1 MKEILKDIRENAS
14 KKILLAMVGCSL
26 LENVSLLAAVLIL
39 AWLIDGVFL
48 QGHRIE
54 GVVLNWVLL
63 LFVFL
68 ICQYTGSHGC
78 RYYINQLSVAVRLRY
93 RNRLGNCMLGNNT
106 ASASQYS
113 NLCCENVDA
122 IDEFCQ
128 KVLPLAITAVVRMP
142 LFLVAIFAIDWLSG
156 IVFLITV
163 PIAPFLLYLLGKV
176 IKEASQQ
183 EWDKQVG
190 MNRAFHEL
198 MKGMLTLKIFR
209 RTAVELEKLQELSRD
224 YSASSLKV
232 LRIAFLSAFT
242 AELITTLSIAVS
254 AVTIGLRILEGR
266 LDFLSGF
273 AILLM
278 APSFY
283 MPLRML
289 GTAFHVAMNTK
300 TAVEAIHDIMPSKG
314 DNDAREYS
322 VRTKLPPDVEIR
334 NISFAYPNCQVNC
347 LEGISFKARAGRLTV
362 ITGSS
367 GAGKSTVLQLIAGV
381 YGAEQGEILLNGLDT
396 KNISQRYMNKIMG
409 YVPQEPHVFSMSLR
423 ENITMGGEFSDRECE
438 EALKVAGLGGWYENL
453 SRGLSTM
460 LGDNG
465 VKLSNGQ
472 RHRLGLCRM
481 ILRNPHVLLLD
492 ELTAGLELAEEQEL
506 LISIKQRFF
515 NKTIIMVSHRQQVLE
530 AADEIIQIGGDCRE

>member
-1 MKEILKDIRENAS
+1 MKELLKDIREFTS
-14 KKILLAMVGCSL
+14 KKILLAMIICSL
-26 LENVSLLAAVLIL
+26 LENVSLLAGAIVL

-48 QGHRIE
+48 QGYRME

-68 ICQYTGSHGC
+68 ICQYTGSHGG
-78 RYYINQLSVAVRLRY
+78 RYCVNKLSVAVRLAY
-93 RNRLGNCMLGNNT
+93 RERLGNCILGNKT
-106 ASASQYS
+106 VSASQYS

-128 KVLPLAITAVVRMP
+128 KVLPLAVTAAVRMP
-142 LFLVAIFAIDWLSG
+142 LFLIAIFTIDWLSG
-156 IVFLITV
+156 IVFIITV

-183 EWDKQVG
+183 EWEKQAG
-190 MNRAFHEL
+190 MNRAFHEM

-209 RTAVELEKLQELSRD
+209 RTAVELAKLQELSRD

-254 AVTIGLRILEGR
+254 AVTIGLRILDGR
-266 LDFLSGF
+266 LDFFSGF

-300 TAVEAIHDIMPSKG
+300 TAVEPIHDIMPKFSG
-314 DNDAREYS
+314 DKVLEYS
-322 VRTKLPPDVEIR
+322 VQTALPPDIEVK
-334 NISFAYPNCQVNC
+334 NLFFAYPNCQVNC
-347 LEGISFKARAGRLTV
+347 LEGISFKAKAGHFTV

-367 GAGKSTVLQLIAGV
+367 GAGKSTVLQLIAGI
-381 YGAEQGEILLNGLDT
+381 YHAKQGEILFNGLDAER
-396 KNISQRYMNKIMG
+396 ISPRYMNKIIG

-423 ENITMGGEFSDRECE
+423 ENLTMGGGFSDRECE
-438 EALKVAGLGGWYENL
+438 KVLKTAGLGSWHERL
-453 SRGLSTM
+453 SHGLSTT

-472 RHRLGLCRM
+472 RHRLGLCR
-481 ILRNPHVLLLD
+481 ILLRNPYVVLLD
-492 ELTAGLELAEEQEL
+492 ELTAGLELSEEQEL
-506 LISIKQRFF
+506 LTTIKENFF
-515 NKTIIMVSHRQQVLE
+515 NKTVIMVSHRQQVME

>member
-1 MKEILKDIRENAS
+1 MKELLKDIREFTS
-14 KKILLAMVGCSL
+14 KKILLAMIICSL
-26 LENVSLLAAVLIL
+26 LENVSLLAGAIVL

-48 QGHRIE
+48 QGYRME

-68 ICQYTGSHGC
+68 ICQYTGSHGG
-78 RYYINQLSVAVRLRY
+78 RYCVNKLSVAVRLAY
-93 RNRLGNCMLGNNT
+93 RERLVNCILSNKT
-106 ASASQYS
+106 VSASQYS

-128 KVLPLAITAVVRMP
+128 KVLPLAVTAAVRMP
-142 LFLVAIFAIDWLSG
+142 LFLIAIFTIDWLSG
-156 IVFLITV
+156 IVFIITV

-183 EWDKQVG
+183 EWEKQAG
-190 MNRAFHEL
+190 MNRAFHEM

-209 RTAVELEKLQELSRD
+209 RTAVELAKLQELSRD
-224 YSASSLKV
+224 YSDSSLKV

-254 AVTIGLRILEGR
+254 AVTIGLRILDGR
-266 LDFLSGF
+266 LDFFSGF

-300 TAVEAIHDIMPSKG
+300 TAVEPIHDIMPKFSG
-314 DNDAREYS
+314 DKVLEYS
-322 VRTKLPPDVEIR
+322 VQTALPPDIEVK
-334 NISFAYPNCQVNC
+334 NLFFAYPNCQVNC
-347 LEGISFKARAGRLTV
+347 LEGISFKARAGRFTV

-367 GAGKSTVLQLIAGV
+367 GAGKSTVLQLIAGI
-381 YGAEQGEILLNGLDT
+381 YHAKQGEILFNGLDAE
-396 KNISQRYMNKIMG
+396 KISPRYMNKIIG

-423 ENITMGGEFSDRECE
+423 ENLTMGGGFSDRECE
-438 EALKVAGLGGWYENL
+438 KVLKAAGLGSWYERL
-453 SRGLSTM
+453 SHGLSTT

-472 RHRLGLCRM
+472 RHRLGLCR
-481 ILRNPHVLLLD
+481 ILLRNPYVVLLD
-492 ELTAGLELAEEQEL
+492 ELTAGLELSEEQEL
-506 LISIKQRFF
+506 LTTIKENFF
-515 NKTIIMVSHRQQVLE
+515 NKTVIMVSHRQQVTD